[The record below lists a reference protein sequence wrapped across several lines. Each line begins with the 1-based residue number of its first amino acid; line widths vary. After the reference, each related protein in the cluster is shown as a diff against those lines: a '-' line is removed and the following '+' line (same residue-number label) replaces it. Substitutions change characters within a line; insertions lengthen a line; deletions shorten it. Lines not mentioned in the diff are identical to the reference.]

1 LISDLAIHISTS
13 PTSIRCTRL
22 APYQIDPDGRHLK
35 GKSNVADLQVGAA
48 ICRFDQGTPFLRAR
62 HAKFMDLQ
70 KAGAV
75 SSLGAMRRSL
85 IYIKTEARHSD

>member
-1 LISDLAIHISTS
+1 MS
-13 PTSIRCTRL
+13 PEPRL

-62 HAKFMDLQ
+62 HAEFMDLQ
-70 KAGAV
+70 KAEAV
-75 SSLGAMRRSL
+75 RRYSLPPRR
-85 IYIKTEARHSD
+85 ITAQRIKMFS